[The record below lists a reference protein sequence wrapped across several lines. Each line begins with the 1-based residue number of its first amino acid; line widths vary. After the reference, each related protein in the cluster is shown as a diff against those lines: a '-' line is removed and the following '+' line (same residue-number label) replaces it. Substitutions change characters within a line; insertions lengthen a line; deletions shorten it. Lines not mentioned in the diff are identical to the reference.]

1 MGRLDSLVHLSRALL
16 ALIIAVYLVP
26 AASDPDAERLRTE
39 LPAAGCARPAAP
51 ADHGRVL
58 EELRHA
64 YQWNRL
70 LAGSPLMAID
80 HDYFGGEEVLARVDG
95 WLPLIA
101 CIAREFDEPPALL
114 AGIVALELDL
124 DYHLTDAVI
133 DSLLRSPWGWLFGR
147 VEIGAGYAGVHFGHL
162 RPALATLG
170 QQFSTSPFYQ
180 GYYRLIMTRTNADL
194 TLLATRYPFIDLAD
208 AAMMARYYARLRLGQ
223 RPWASMTIDDMAFI
237 WSAYRGGVVG
247 MAADPRPDSRWS
259 LDYLQKADNPH
270 VFGDTIIALPYF
282 SYYQA
287 VVGYAHAGSPDA
299 TGGILALAGSGQP

>member
-1 MGRLDSLVHLSRALL
+1 MGRLDSLVHLSRVLL
-16 ALIIAVYLVP
+16 ALIIAVFLLP
-26 AASDPDAERLRTE
+26 TASDPDAERLRAE
-39 LPAAGCARPAAP
+39 LPAAGCATLAAP
-51 ADHGRVL
+51 VDHGRVL

-64 YQWNRL
+64 YEWNRL
-70 LAGSPLMAID
+70 LAGSPLRAID
-80 HDYFGGEEVLARVDG
+80 HDYFSSEEVLARVDG

-101 CIAREFDEPPALL
+101 CLAREFDEPPELL

-133 DSLLRSPWGWLFGR
+133 DSLLRSPWGSFFGR
-147 VEIGAGYAGVHFGHL
+147 VEVGAGYAGVHFGHL

-170 QQFSTSPFYQ
+170 EQFSTSPFYRD
-180 GYYRLIMTRTNADL
+180 YYRLIMTRSNADL
-194 TLLATRYPFIDLAD
+194 TLLATRNTFIDLAD

-247 MAADPRPDSRWS
+247 SAADPRADSRWS

-282 SYYQA
+282 SYYRA
-287 VVGYAHAGSPDA
+287 VYGCAHACSPDA
-299 TGGILALAGSGQP
+299 AGGILALAG